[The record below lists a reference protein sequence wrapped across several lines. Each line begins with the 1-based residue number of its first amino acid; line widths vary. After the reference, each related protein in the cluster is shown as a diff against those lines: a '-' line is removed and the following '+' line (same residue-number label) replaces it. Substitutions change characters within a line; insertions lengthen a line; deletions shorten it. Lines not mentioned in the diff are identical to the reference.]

1 MDEIPGL
8 FANMKPMPGAIEAV
22 RELQKHFDL
31 YILSSAPW
39 NNYSAPS
46 DKVEWIRKN
55 LDDVFHKRM
64 IITHCKNLCKG
75 DYLIDD
81 REENGALDF
90 EGEWIRFGNQRFHDW
105 NSVVDYL
112 YEQNGLL

>member
-31 YILSSAPW
+31 YILSSVPW

-64 IITHCKNLCKG
+64 IISHCKNLCKG